1 MKIGYA
7 RVSTEYQNLNLQLD
21 ALYKFKCDQ
30 VFSDHLSGGDNERPG
45 LKDCLNSLKSGDSLV
60 VWKLDRLGRSLV
72 HLVSTV
78 ESLRKNGIE
87 FVSLTESMD
96 TNTATG
102 RLVFHVFAALAEFVR
117 STTQERVMAGLAAAR
132 LRGRTGGRPKS
143 LKGKTLEMF
152 TSLAK
157 DPTNKPE
164 DICKLTNISIAT
176 FYRYKARVSL

>member
-7 RVSTEYQNLNLQLD
+7 RVSTEDQNLNLQLD

-30 VFSDHLSGGDNERPG
+30 VFSDKLSGGDNERPG
-45 LKDCLNSLKSGDSLV
+45 LKDCLKSLNTGDSLV
-60 VWKLDRLGRSLV
+60 VWKLDRLGRSLM

-78 ESLRKNGIE
+78 EDLRLRGIE
-87 FVSLTESMD
+87 FISLTESLD

-102 RLVFHVFAALAEFVR
+102 RLIFHVFAALAEFVR
-117 STTQERVMAGLAAAR
+117 ATTKERVIAGLASAR
-132 LRGRTGGRPKS
+132 ARGRVGGRPKS
-143 LKGKTLEMF
+143 LKGKSLEMF
-152 TSLAK
+152 SNLTK

-176 FYRYKARVSL
+176 FYRYKARVN